1 MAVSVTFYPQS
12 VTWAGGINASK
23 TSGGPIQVRY
33 DHGGSAVG
41 DRTGDADY
49 SMFKQVVNKDCQ
61 VVVRLREVKQTF
73 AIGTTTGALSFVLTA
88 KNGAS
93 VTITFANMLL
103 ESVRGMQ
110 GRATPGDV
118 ELVFS
123 HESAD
128 GSTNPVS

>member
-1 MAVSVTFYPQS
+1 MAVVVTFYPTQVS
-12 VTWAGGINASK
+12 WNGNTWIK
-23 TSGGPIQVRY
+23 TSGGPIQARY

-41 DRTGDADY
+41 DRTGDAEY
-49 SMFKQVVNKDCQ
+49 PMFKQVVNKDCQ
-61 VVVRLREVKQTF
+61 VVIRLREVKQ
-73 AIGTTTGALSFVLTA
+73 ALPIGTFTGSLAMQLTA
-88 KNGAS
+88 KGGTLI
-93 VTITFANMLL
+93 TITFANMLL

-128 GSTNPVS
+128 GTTNPVS